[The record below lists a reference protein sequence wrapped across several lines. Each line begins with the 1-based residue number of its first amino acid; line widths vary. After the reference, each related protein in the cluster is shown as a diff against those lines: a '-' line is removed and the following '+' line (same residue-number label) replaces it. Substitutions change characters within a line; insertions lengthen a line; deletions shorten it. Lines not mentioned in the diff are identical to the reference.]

1 MTYDDALLW
10 LGAAKTRGILPGLS
24 RISRLLAILGNPE
37 DGLRIVHVAGTNGKG
52 STCAFLESMLREAG
66 HATGMF
72 TSPWLTDPVEM
83 FRIDGEPVSRAVFAE
98 MADLVS
104 EAFDEMREDPGLPTE
119 YEIYAAMAFLLFRHL
134 ACTVVILETCM
145 GGRFDTTNAYRG
157 GNIAVLTKISLDH
170 VRFLGETL
178 PEIAWHKA
186 GIIRTGS
193 SVITWPQAAGAAE
206 VVDQAALEAGASLS
220 VLNLQ
225 DIRVERVDEKGTTFT
240 YSGFGRFH
248 TRLPGVHQAGNAALA
263 LLALKA
269 MHAGMVP
276 GPTPD
281 ALHAGMVPEPTPDAL
296 RAGIAKTLWPCR
308 FEVIPGNL
316 PIILDSAHNPDGIT
330 SFVDTFRRVYPG
342 KKATVIFGAM
352 RDKDVAGMLE
362 LLSPITEQFILIQPD
377 SPRAMPLS
385 ELHAIASLHCCLSV
399 KSDTMESAL
408 ETGLA
413 DTPAEGVL
421 AAVGSIFYMG
431 RLKRMILE
439 RWRTA

>member
-1 MTYDDALLW
+1 MTYEEALLW
-10 LGAAKTRGILPGLS
+10 LGEAKTRGILPGLS

-52 STCAFLESMLREAG
+52 STCAYLESMLIEAG
-66 HATGMF
+66 HVTGMF
-72 TSPWLTDPVEM
+72 TSPWLMDPVEM
-83 FRIDGEPVSRAVFAE
+83 FRIDGEPVSHAVFAE

-104 EAFDEMREDPGLPTE
+104 AAFEEMQEDPGLPTE
-119 YEIYAAMAFLLFRHL
+119 YEIYAAMAFLLFHRR

-157 GNIAVLTKISLDH
+157 GNMAVLTKISLDH

-186 GIIRTGS
+186 GIIRPGS
-193 SVITWPQAAGAAE
+193 SVISWPQAADAAE
-206 VVDQAALEAGASLS
+206 VVGQAALEAGACLS
-220 VLNLQ
+220 VLNIH
-225 DIRVERVDEKGTTFT
+225 DVRVERVDEKGTTFT
-240 YSGFGRFH
+240 CTGFGRFH
-248 TRLPGVHQAGNAALA
+248 TMLPGAHQAWNAALA
-263 LLALKA
+263 LLTLEA
-269 MHAGMVP
+269 MRAGIMP
-276 GPTPD
+276 GLTVD
-281 ALHAGMVPEPTPDAL
+281 TM

-308 FEVIPGNL
+308 FEVLPGHP
-316 PIILDSAHNPDGIT
+316 PIILDGAHNPDGIA
-330 SFVDTFRRVYPG
+330 SFVDTFRRVYPE

-352 RDKDVAGMLE
+352 RDKDVAGMLD
-362 LLSPITEQFILIQPD
+362 LLSPITERFILIQPD

-385 ELHAIASLHCCLSV
+385 ELHALASLGCCLSV

-408 ETGLA
+408 EMGLA
-413 DTPAEGVL
+413 DAPAEGVL

>member
-1 MTYDDALLW
+1 MTYEEALLW
-10 LGAAKTRGILPGLS
+10 LGEAKTRGILPGLS
-24 RISRLLAILGNPE
+24 RISHLLAILGNPE

-52 STCAFLESMLREAG
+52 STCAYLESMLREAG

-83 FRIDGEPVSRAVFAE
+83 FRINGEPVSHAVFAE

-104 EAFDEMREDPGLPTE
+104 EAFEGMRDDPELPTE
-119 YEIYAAMAFLLFRHL
+119 YEIYAAMAFLLFRRRT
-134 ACTVVILETCM
+134 CTVVILETCM

-157 GNIAVLTKISLDH
+157 GNIAVLTKISVDH

-186 GIIRTGS
+186 GIIRPGS
-193 SVITWPQAAGAAE
+193 SVISWPQAAGAAK
-206 VVDQAALEAGASLS
+206 VVGQAASEARACLS
-220 VLNLQ
+220 VL
-225 DIRVERVDEKGTTFT
+225 DIHDVRVERVDEKGTTFT
-240 YSGFGRFH
+240 YAGFGRFH
-248 TRLPGVHQAGNAALA
+248 TMLPGAHQAGNAALA
-263 LLALKA
+263 LLTLKA
-269 MHAGMVP
+269 MQAGIMP
-276 GPTPD
+276 GLTSDTLRAGTMPGLTPD
-281 ALHAGMVPEPTPDAL
+281 TL

-308 FEVIPGNL
+308 FEVLPGHP
-316 PIILDSAHNPDGIT
+316 PIILDSAHNPDGIA

-352 RDKDVAGMLE
+352 RDKDVAGMLD
-362 LLSPITEQFILIQPD
+362 LLSPITERFILIQPD

-385 ELHAIASLHCCLSV
+385 ELHAIASRGCCLSV

-413 DTPAEGVL
+413 NAPAEGVL